1 MISWF
6 KFVGIDVCR
15 LFSSPILDL
24 KYRCR
29 AGKCKCGF
37 KKLNYFQISQRQE
50 NTSVAHD
57 KKNWS
62 QTEKYICRLWSCF
75 EILFKYSYSKQ
86 GNMSSLKHLIS
97 FTKYSPWFDNE
108 IFKEIENEYLDNM
121 ESPISRSMLEYLL
134 SLTRTMYKVQRKFLN
149 NKIII

>member
-1 MISWF
+1 
-6 KFVGIDVCR
+6 
-15 LFSSPILDL
+15 
-24 KYRCR
+24 
-29 AGKCKCGF
+29 
-37 KKLNYFQISQRQE
+37 
-50 NTSVAHD
+50 
-57 KKNWS
+57 
-62 QTEKYICRLWSCF
+62 
-75 EILFKYSYSKQ
+75 
-86 GNMSSLKHLIS
+86 MSSLKHLIS